1 MSPFSGYPNDQHF
14 VSVTIF
20 GAASVSCEDRNNIND
35 AGGGETE
42 QTMKYFGSL
51 NYFSLQFRD
60 PDKDDSLWV

>member
-1 MSPFSGYPNDQHF
+1 MVFLITSYIDEASKHDQHF

-42 QTMKYFGSL
+42 QTNEIFL
-51 NYFSLQFRD
+51 IT
-60 PDKDDSLWV
+60 